1 VLTAE
6 VYEEST
12 VRSQIIDQ
20 LGQGTTVDFIESS
33 GDWSLVHIDGP
44 PEKGWI
50 RSRELSETPVE
61 YLTIGERL
69 RRSAENRK
77 QSRKRMTEQRRR
89 NFVERHPGLSPRIEE
104 ALLQGR
110 VLVGMTST
118 MVEASWGEATDIN
131 RTITADQTREQWI
144 YGSAGDRT
152 YLYFDDGVLTTVQ
165 E

>member
-1 VLTAE
+1 VLRELQTAHFFPVLEKRPSSTRWISVLTAE

-69 RRSAENRK
+69 DREAEMRK
-77 QSRKRMTEQRRR
+77 QSRERMTQHRRR
-89 NFVERHPGLSPRIEE
+89 SSSSVTLGYRRGLKRPFNK
-104 ALLQGR
+104 G
-110 VLVGMTST
+110 G
-118 MVEASWGEATDIN
+118 
-131 RTITADQTREQWI
+131 
-144 YGSAGDRT
+144 Y
-152 YLYFDDGVLTTVQ
+152 
-165 E
+165 

>member
-1 VLTAE
+1 MLTAE

-61 YLTIGERL
+61 YQTIGERL
-69 RRSAENRK
+69 DREAEMRK
-77 QSRKRMTEQRRR
+77 QSRERMTQHRRR
-89 NFVERHPGLSPRIEE
+89 SSSSVTLGYRRGLKRPFYK
-104 ALLQGR
+104 G
-110 VLVGMTST
+110 GY
-118 MVEASWGEATDIN
+118 W
-131 RTITADQTREQWI
+131 
-144 YGSAGDRT
+144 SA
-152 YLYFDDGVLTTVQ
+152 
-165 E
+165 